1 MNYNIIA
8 YLVYIPLTL
17 ALSVWVAKTLHRN
30 TKAFLLEAFKGKELL
45 ANATNNLLQT
55 GFYLIAFGF
64 SFMRMRVRENP
75 HWVNDKMVYDYLGS
89 SQETIEELAIKLG
102 SFTLILG
109 VLLFINFF
117 IMLMLP
123 KPRLQQ
129 LQEIKIKES

>member
-17 ALSVWVAKTLHRN
+17 GLSVWVAKTLHRN
-30 TKAFLLEAFKGKELL
+30 TKAFLIDAFKGREQT

-64 SFMRMRVRENP
+64 SFMRMRIRENAR
-75 HWVNDKMVYDYLGS
+75 WEDNKMVYDYLIS
-89 SQETIEELAIKLG
+89 AQQTIEELAIKLG

-123 KPRLQQ
+123 KPKTLQQ
-129 LQEIKIKES
+129 EQIRIHE

>member
-17 ALSVWVAKTLHRN
+17 GLSVWVAKTLHKN
-30 TKAFLLEAFKGKELL
+30 TKAFLLEAFKRRDLL

-64 SFMRMRVRENP
+64 SFMRMRIRENSR
-75 HWVNDKMVYDYLGS
+75 WEDNKMVYDYLAS
-89 SQETIEELAIKLG
+89 SQQTIEELAIKLG

-109 VLLFINFF
+109 VLLFLNFF

-123 KPRLQQ
+123 KPHHKQMEQIRV
-129 LQEIKIKES
+129 EE